1 MILKIHKLAKK
12 EIEDSFFYYKLI
24 SPTLSEQFR
33 AEIRG
38 KFEIILS
45 NPFLYQV
52 VSENIRK
59 VVLDK
64 FPYSI
69 LYSFDENE
77 IKILALAHFK
87 RKPKY
92 WKSRK

>member
-1 MILKIHKLAKK
+1 MR
-12 EIEDSFFYYKLI
+12 EIEDSFYYYKLF
-24 SPTLSEQFR
+24 SPTLSEQFKT
-33 AEIRG
+33 EIQE
-38 KFEIILS
+38 KFELLLS
-45 NPFLYQV
+45 NPLMYQSV
-52 VSENIRK
+52 TEDIRK

-69 LYSFDENE
+69 FYSFDEFQ